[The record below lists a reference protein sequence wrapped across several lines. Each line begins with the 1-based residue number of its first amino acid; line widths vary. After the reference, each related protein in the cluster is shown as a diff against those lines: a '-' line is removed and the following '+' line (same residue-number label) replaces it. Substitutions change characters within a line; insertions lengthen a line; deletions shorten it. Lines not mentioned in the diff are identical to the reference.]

1 MKNEIENKES
11 KNNKI
16 NVGSALV
23 VGGGIGGMQAALD
36 LAGSGIKVY
45 LSETKPCIGGIMSQL
60 DKTFPTNDCS
70 MCIMAPKLVEI
81 GRHKDIDIITLADIE
96 GIKGEAGDFKVTIKK
111 RARYIDEVKC
121 TGCGECAQVCPVD
134 LPNEF
139 DESFGTRKAI
149 YRLFPQAVPN
159 KFAIDKKGLSPC
171 RSACPAGCDN
181 QAYIALISQGKFKEA
196 LEVIRERIPLPAIC
210 GRTCNAPCEDIC
222 NRGDVDESLSIRALK
237 RFAADYEMYI
247 MNKEKEAGKEIGKKH
262 TEKVVQIP
270 RKNKKVAIIGSGPAG
285 LTVAYDLAKMGYQ
298 IVIFEASSLAG
309 GMLRMGIPKFRLPP
323 EVIDYEIDII
333 KEAGVEILTNTAI
346 GPDLTLNDLFN
357 RGYESIFIAIGTHK
371 SLTLNIE
378 GENLDGVIHGI
389 GFLHRV
395 RTGKEVDFKDKSVAV
410 IGGGNVAIDS
420 VRTALRLGAK
430 EAFIIYRRSEN
441 ELPIKKEEL
450 IEAKSEGIK
459 IHTLLAPTRILGDVE
474 GRVIG
479 VECMPMKLGPLDE
492 SGRPRPI
499 PDETKEKVIIKADI
513 AIPAIG
519 QFPDLAT
526 LGIGMISP
534 ELAAEEM
541 PARWH
546 IMPLEGGNLEGVSG
560 FTDFLQAVSVGKK
573 VKVGDKILVVGGGN
587 VALDVARTALRLGGQ
602 EVSVVCLEKKE
613 DMPAHKIDMKEA
625 EEEGIR
631 ILDSLGPKRIVGDNG
646 KAIGLE
652 TLDCIRVFDEKGRFN
667 PELKEETEKIIEADT
682 IIVAIGQVVDYSL
695 LKAADGVLLTER
707 GLLKVDKTTFATNVP
722 GIFAGGDVISGPGF
736 VVDAIAQGHEA
747 AISIDR
753 YSRGEDLKKGRE
765 KIENELAKLPERKI
779 EYKPRVEIPKL
790 SPGERILGFDEIEL
804 GYNEEQAI
812 AEAKR
817 CLNCGGCSECLECV
831 EVCKLEA
838 ICHDM
843 PAEELIELDVG
854 AIVLAPGY
862 NIFDAGKKLE
872 LGYGRFP
879 NVVTAIEFERI
890 LSASG
895 PYSGKVRRPSDDSA
909 PKRIA
914 FIQCVGSRETERDYC
929 SSACCMFATKEAIIA
944 MEHEHDIECTIFF
957 IDLRAFGKG
966 FDAYYERA
974 KEIGVKYIR
983 CRPSSIKEI
992 PGTKNL
998 KIQYQDDDNK
1008 IKINEY
1014 DLVVLS
1020 TGFEPP
1026 DDVKNLSDKLS
1037 INLNKY
1043 NFCET
1048 STFNPVESS
1057 HEGIYVC
1064 GPFTEPKDI
1073 PETVMQASGAVS
1085 KVLTLLKDVKGSLT
1099 KPVEYPPEIDV
1110 TGQEPRI
1117 GVFVCHCGTN
1127 IGGVVD
1133 VPDVV
1138 EYAKTLPNVVYAEN
1152 NLYTCSN
1159 DTQDKIKEKILEHN
1173 LNRVIVASCSPRTHE
1188 PLFRNTMREI
1198 GLNPYLFEMA
1208 NIRDQCSWVHMGE
1221 HEKATVKSKDL
1232 VRMAVAKSRL
1242 LEPLEE
1248 GKVGVTRSA
1257 LVIGGGLSGITSAL
1271 EIANQDYDVYLVEKE
1286 NKLGGNLNRI
1296 HYLIDKK
1303 EKPQEKLKSLIDE
1316 VKRHEKIHL
1325 FTGAEIKD
1333 IDGSI
1338 GNFTTKISVNGDIK
1352 EFKHGVV
1359 IVATGAKEYKPD
1371 KYLYGEDKR
1380 VMTQLELEEKICS
1393 SKSFSP
1399 DTVVMIQCVGSRDEE
1414 RPYCSR
1420 ICCTDAV
1427 KNALKIKEISPDT
1440 NVYILYRDIRTY
1452 GFRESYYSEAREK
1465 GVIFLRH
1472 EDNQKPE
1479 VSVDNGSLKI
1489 KVFEPVMGMPLT
1501 INSDLLVLSAAIVPD
1516 EENNKTIGQFLKV
1529 PLTQDKFFLEA
1540 HMKLRPVDFS
1550 TEGVFLCGLA
1560 HSPKSIE
1567 ESIIQAEAA
1576 AARASTILSKDTI
1589 DLDGNISFVVDE
1601 NCDGCAY
1608 CIEPCPYKAIT
1619 LIEFMKD
1626 GAVKKTVEVNESI
1639 CKGCGCCMATCPK
1652 KGVYVKGFKLEQIS
1666 AQVEAA
1672 LELLKV

>member
-1 MKNEIENKES
+1 MSDKIKNQKSDIFNS
-11 KNNKI
+11 K
-16 NVGSALV
+16 VGSALV

-45 LSETKPCIGGIMSQL
+45 LAESKPCIGGIMAQL

-81 GRHKDIDIITLADIE
+81 GRHKDIDIITLADVE
-96 GIKGEAGDFKVTIKK
+96 GIKGNAGNFKVTIKK
-111 RARYIDEVKC
+111 RARYIYEEKC
-121 TGCGECAQVCPVD
+121 TGCGECAEACPVE

-139 DESFGTRKAI
+139 DVNLGKRKAI

-159 KFAIDKKGLSPC
+159 KFAIDKKDLSPC
-171 RSACPAGCDN
+171 RNACPAGCDN

-210 GRTCNAPCEDIC
+210 GRTCNAPCEDNC
-222 NRGDVDESLSIRALK
+222 NRNKVDEALSIRALK
-237 RFAADYEMYI
+237 RFAADYEMY
-247 MNKEKEAGKEIGKKH
+247 NWHKEKE
-262 TEKVVQIP
+262 TEKGIEKNDTDKVVQIP
-270 RKNKKVAIIGSGPAG
+270 KKNKKVAVIGSGPAG
-285 LTVAYDLAKMGYQ
+285 LTVSYDLAKMGYQ
-298 IVIFEASSLAG
+298 VVIFEATQVAG
-309 GMLRMGIPKFRLPP
+309 GMLRLGIPKFRLPP
-323 EVIDYEIDII
+323 EVIDYEIEII
-333 KEAGVEILTNTAI
+333 KKAGVEILTNTAI
-346 GPDLTLNDLFN
+346 GPDMTLNDLFN
-357 RGYESIFIAIGTHK
+357 RGYEAIFIAIGTHK

-378 GENLDGVIHGI
+378 GENLDGVIHGV
-389 GFLHRV
+389 GFLQSV
-395 RTGKEVDFKDKSVAV
+395 GTGREVDFKDKVVAV
-410 IGGGNVAIDS
+410 IGGGNVAVDS
-420 VRTALRLGAK
+420 VRTALRFGAK
-430 EAFIIYRRSEN
+430 EAFIIYRRSEK
-441 ELPIKKEEL
+441 ELLMKKEEL
-450 IEAKSEGIK
+450 LEAKSEGVK
-459 IHTLLAPTRILGDVE
+459 IHSLLAPTRILGDIE
-474 GRVIG
+474 DRVIG
-479 VECMPMKLGPLDE
+479 VECMPMKLGPPDE

-519 QFPDLAT
+519 QFPDLST
-526 LGIGMISP
+526 LGIGMVQP
-534 ELAAEEM
+534 ELAAKEM

-560 FTDFLQAVSVGKK
+560 FTDFLQAVSLGRK
-573 VKVGDKILVVGGGN
+573 VKVGEKILVVGGGN
-587 VALDVARTALRLGGQ
+587 VALDVARTALRLGGK
-602 EVSVVCLEKKE
+602 EVSVICLEKIE
-613 DMPAHKIDMKEA
+613 EMPAHKFEIKEA
-625 EEEGIR
+625 EEEGIK
-631 ILDSLGPKRIVGDNG
+631 ILDSLGPKKILGDNG

-652 TLDCIRVFDEKGRFN
+652 TLDCISVFDEKGKFN
-667 PELKEETEKIIEADT
+667 PKLKERTEKVIEADT

-695 LKAADGVLLTER
+695 LRAADGVLLTER
-707 GLLKVDKTTFATNVP
+707 GLLKVDKTTYATNVT
-722 GIFAGGDVISGPGF
+722 GIFAGGDVVSGPGF

-747 AISIDR
+747 AVSIDR
-753 YSRGEDLKKGRE
+753 YLRGEDIKKGRE
-765 KIENELAKLPERKI
+765 KLEKKLAALPERKI
-779 EYKPRVEIPKL
+779 EYNPRVEIPKL
-790 SPGERILGFDEIEL
+790 SPQKRILGFDEIEL
-804 GYNEEQAI
+804 GYDEAQAI

-817 CLNCGGCSECLECV
+817 CLNCGGCSECLQCV

-838 ICHDM
+838 IYHDM
-843 PAEELIELDVG
+843 PVEELIEIDVG
-854 AIVLAPGY
+854 AIVMAPGY
-862 NIFDAGKKLE
+862 KIFDAKEKLE

-944 MEHEHDIECTIFF
+944 MEHEHGIECTIFF
-957 IDLRAFGKG
+957 IDMRAFGKG

-974 KEIGVKYIR
+974 KQLGIKYIR

-998 KIQYQDDDNK
+998 KIQYQDVDNK

-1057 HEGIYVC
+1057 RKGIYVC
-1064 GPFTEPKDI
+1064 GPFAEPKDI
-1073 PETVMQASGAVS
+1073 PETVMQASGSVS

-1099 KPVEYPPEIDV
+1099 KPIEYPPEINV

-1159 DTQDKIKEKILEHN
+1159 DTQDKIKEKIKEHN

-1188 PLFRNTMREI
+1188 PLFRNTMREV

-1208 NIRDQCSWVHMGE
+1208 NIRDQCSWVHMSE

-1242 LEPLEE
+1242 LEPLYE
-1248 GKVGVTRSA
+1248 GKVGVERSA
-1257 LVIGGGLSGITSAL
+1257 LIIGGGLSGITSAL
-1271 EIANQDYDVYLVEKE
+1271 GIANQGFDVYLVEKE

-1296 HYLIDKK
+1296 HYLINKK
-1303 EKPQEKLKSLIDE
+1303 EKPQEKLKFLIDE
-1316 VKRHEKIHL
+1316 VKKHNKIHL
-1325 FTGAEIKD
+1325 FTSAEIKD

-1338 GNFTTKISVNGDIK
+1338 GNFTTKISINKDIK

-1359 IVATGAKEYKPD
+1359 IVATGAKEYKP
-1371 KYLYGEDKR
+1371 KEYLYGEDKR
-1380 VMTQLELEEKICS
+1380 VITQLELEEKICS
-1393 SKSFSP
+1393 SNSFNQK
-1399 DTVVMIQCVGSRDEE
+1399 TVVMIQCVGSRDEE

-1440 NVYILYRDIRTY
+1440 DVYILYRDIRTY

-1465 GVIFLRH
+1465 GVLFLRH
-1472 EDNQKPE
+1472 EDDQKPE
-1479 VSVDNGSLKI
+1479 VSIDNGSLKV
-1489 KVFEPVMGMPLT
+1489 KVFEPVMGMPIT
-1501 INSDLLVLSAAIVPD
+1501 IDSDLLVLSAAIVPD
-1516 EENNKTIGQFLKV
+1516 KENNKTIDQFLKV
-1529 PLTQDKFFLEA
+1529 P
-1540 HMKLRPVDFS
+1540 
-1550 TEGVFLCGLA
+1550 
-1560 HSPKSIE
+1560 
-1567 ESIIQAEAA
+1567 
-1576 AARASTILSKDTI
+1576 
-1589 DLDGNISFVVDE
+1589 
-1601 NCDGCAY
+1601 
-1608 CIEPCPYKAIT
+1608 
-1619 LIEFMKD
+1619 
-1626 GAVKKTVEVNESI
+1626 
-1639 CKGCGCCMATCPK
+1639 
-1652 KGVYVKGFKLEQIS
+1652 
-1666 AQVEAA
+1666 
-1672 LELLKV
+1672 